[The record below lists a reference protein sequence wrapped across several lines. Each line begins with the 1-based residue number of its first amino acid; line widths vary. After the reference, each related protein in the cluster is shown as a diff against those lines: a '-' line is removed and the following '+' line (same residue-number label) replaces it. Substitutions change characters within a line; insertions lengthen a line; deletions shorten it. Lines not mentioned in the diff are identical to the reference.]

1 MKFIE
6 DGKKMAASEK
16 FVDGAANLLLN
27 VVSLIIQP
35 DPVTYA
41 KIVYTLGKCP
51 FLIKEHMFWRK
62 FEMFLNGIYIKEEDV
77 DKLHEKIASKGAD
90 GENPYRIVTYID
102 RAETQKKIHFL
113 INATRCLMTDFI
125 TLEQYFRICHAI
137 VNTLEEDLK
146 FLKDHL
152 SEEEV
157 TYNHHVQGLF
167 TNGLMWANDFDGGG
181 ELEVQGYAFTPL
193 ALEVDEYAISYD
205 DPEKYPNPKKLNEG

>member
-1 MKFIE
+1 
-6 DGKKMAASEK
+6 
-16 FVDGAANLLLN
+16 
-27 VVSLIIQP
+27 
-35 DPVTYA
+35 
-41 KIVYTLGKCP
+41 
-51 FLIKEHMFWRK
+51 
-62 FEMFLNGIYIKEEDV
+62 
-77 DKLHEKIASKGAD
+77 
-90 GENPYRIVTYID
+90 
-102 RAETQKKIHFL
+102 
-113 INATRCLMTDFI
+113 MTDFI